1 MKKWIA
7 IISMLA
13 VALAAMRKRGDNVSL
28 HVPGGWPRPE
38 YNIAG
43 NPLTKEKILLG
54 RALFHDPILSAD
66 STISC
71 TSCHLQY
78 TAFSHVDHALSH
90 GIHDSIGTRNSPTL
104 ANLAWG
110 SLFMWDGA
118 VNHLDMQP
126 LAPIAHPA
134 EMGTDLNT
142 VLGKLRISP
151 LYRQL
156 FSNAFGDTVISTERF
171 LKAMS
176 QFMLTMVSCNSRY
189 DEVKAGKTSF
199 TQQEENG
206 YRIFRAHCGAC
217 HTEPLFTN
225 NRFENN
231 GLAVDATL
239 NDLGRMKV
247 TGRAA
252 DSLCFKVPTLR
263 NVEFSYPYMH
273 DGRFKRL
280 QEVIDHYAAG
290 VVHSPT
296 LSPKLAN
303 PISLSNTDKVD
314 LLAFLLTLT
323 DRKFMND
330 TAYSYPRFI
339 FLPPTKDN

>member
-1 MKKWIA
+1 MKKLLIVMCMV
-7 IISMLA
+7 S
-13 VALAAMRKRGDNVSL
+13 VALLAMKKVKNPLKISAPD
-28 HVPGGWPRPE
+28 GWPKTV
-38 YNIAG
+38 YDFKK

-90 GIHDSIGTRNSPTL
+90 GIHDSIGKRNSPAL
-104 ANLAWG
+104 ANLAWS
-110 SLFMWDGA
+110 SLFMWDGS

-134 EMGTDLNT
+134 EMGSDLNT
-142 VLGKLRISP
+142 VLTKLRASP
-151 LYRQL
+151 TYTRL
-156 FSNAFGDTVISTERF
+156 FKDAYGDTTINSERF

-176 QFMLTMVSCNSRY
+176 QFMLSMVSCNSRY
-189 DEVKAGKTSF
+189 DDVKAGKAAF
-199 TQQEENG
+199 TPQEENG
-206 YRIFRAHCGAC
+206 YSIFKQHCASC

-231 GLAVDATL
+231 GLPVDTL
-239 NDLGRMKV
+239 LMDIGRMKV
-247 TGRAA
+247 TGLPA
-252 DSLCFKVPTLR
+252 DSLLFKVPSLR
-263 NVEFSYPYMH
+263 NVEYSFPYMH

-280 QEVIDHYAAG
+280 QDVINHYG
-290 VVHSPT
+290 SGIVHAQT
-296 LSPKLAN
+296 LSSSLKNAVKLDAN
-303 PISLSNTDKVD
+303 QKVD

-323 DRKFMND
+323 DRKFLYD
-330 TAYSYPRFI
+330 TSFSYPGFI
-339 FLPPTKDN
+339 FHKQTKD